1 MDIIEL
7 KKFIRETKSLKDKEE
22 CLIALR
28 DLAEDIAND
37 FTYAMAYLED
47 EIQFVLDRRPE
58 KIKRETGYYDVSDV
72 TQDICVNSS
81 SSWEI

>member
-22 CLIALR
+22 RLIALR

-47 EIQFVLDRRPE
+47 EIQFVLDRTPE

-72 TQDICVNSS
+72 TRDICVNSS